1 MASLGER
8 MVGAMKADVK
18 TFQEIEADPAAIGQA
33 VTVIVIAGVA
43 SLIGNV
49 FRSGVFGGMMALILS
64 LISYALWSLL
74 VVLIGTKLMPEPSTK
89 ADFNEAFRV
98 IGFTAA
104 PGVFN
109 LLAIIPVP
117 RSPDLARDRDLD
129 ADHRRHRRTRSA
141 GLLQHRAGDHRLSH
155 CDGRGL
161 GRDRA
166 RADAH
171 PDYEGDRRLAA
182 RDVQVPNG
190 WWAQSG

>member
-109 LLAIIPVP
+109 LLAIIPFLGPLISLVIAIWTLIIGVVAV
-117 RSPDLARDRDLD
+117 REVLD
-129 ADHRRHRRTRSA
+129 YSNT
-141 GLLQHRAGDHRLSH
+141 
-155 CDGRGL
+155 
-161 GRDRA
+161 A
-166 RADAH
+166 RAIIVCLIAMVVVWVVTVLVLT
-171 PDYEGDRRLAA
+171 PILITRALIG
-182 RDVQVPNG
+182 
-190 WWAQSG
+190 